1 MGGQEFCCPLDWPC
15 WEEARLLLLDRKPG
29 FHLGKGRGVGWG
41 SLELSLVSCEED
53 EQTRCCELS
62 RLLTASRGEG
72 EVLAFASWGEPGSK
86 QEYMQDPPGMG
97 KERKQGPLELT
108 SVKELQLDSME
119 QAEGKSAFPIP
130 TCQICV
136 QFLPPY

>member
-1 MGGQEFCCPLDWPC
+1 MPLRAQPPAD
-15 WEEARLLLLDRKPG
+15 
-29 FHLGKGRGVGWG
+29 
-41 SLELSLVSCEED
+41 
-53 EQTRCCELS
+53 
-62 RLLTASRGEG
+62 TASRGKG
-72 EVLAFASWGEPGSK
+72 EVLAFALWGEPGSK
-86 QEYMQDPPGMG
+86 QGYMWDPPGMV

-108 SVKELQLDSME
+108 NVKELQLDSME